1 MRNKVFNTY
10 LSTIQFVP
18 EYYKSQE
25 MCNKVVV
32 SSLFIFDSIPDKY
45 KT

>member
-1 MRNKVFNTY
+1 MRNKVLNSY
-10 LSTIQFVP
+10 LSKIQFVP

-25 MCNKVVV
+25 LCDKVVD
-32 SSLFIFDSIPDKY
+32 SCLFIFDSIPDKY